1 MEVIKKHSIKIT
13 IWLIASVVALIWVV
27 LWMGMKYWIVT
38 TKVDSNSSKIE
49 KVETNFIGISEKVT
63 ATATNVE
70 SLVKAQ
76 WTILD
81 ILLKR

>member
-1 MEVIKKHSIKIT
+1 
-13 IWLIASVVALIWVV
+13 
-27 LWMGMKYWIVT
+27 VT

-76 WTILD
+76 
-81 ILLKR
+81 